1 MTCSGMGDEAP
12 AAVAERLALEKAR
25 AIASSRGDG
34 IPVVGADT
42 VVVHGGIILNKP
54 RDAQEAR
61 DMLCSL
67 RGDEHVVVTG
77 IALVSG
83 DAERTGHAGT
93 AVTMREYTDEEIEG
107 YIASGDCMD
116 KAGAYG
122 IQHPA
127 FSPAAGVDGC
137 YMNVVGL
144 PLCLLARMLRDA
156 GVGVDARPEWSLPQ
170 QCLDCEMRDG
180 LEIAA

>member
-1 MTCSGMGDEAP
+1 MGDEAP

-144 PLCLLARMLRDA
+144 PLCALARMLRDA
-156 GVGVDARPEWSLPQ
+156 GVGVGARPEWSLPQ
-170 QCLDCEMRDG
+170 QCLDCKVRDG

>member
-1 MTCSGMGDEAP
+1 MGSEAP

-25 AIASSRGDG
+25 AIARRRSDG

-42 VVVHGGIILNKP
+42 VVVHQGRVLNKP
-54 RDAQEAR
+54 KDAQEAR

-83 DAERTGHAGT
+83 EVERADHAVT
-93 AVTMREYTDEEIEG
+93 RVTMRGYSDEEMEE
-107 YIASGDCMD
+107 YIRSGDCMD

-156 GVGVDARPEWSLPQ
+156 GVGVTTKRPEWSLPA
-170 QCLDCEMRDG
+170 QCLECGMRDG
-180 LEIAA
+180 L

>member
-1 MTCSGMGDEAP
+1 MGDEAP

-25 AIASSRGDG
+25 AIARRRSDG

-42 VVVHGGIILNKP
+42 VVVHQGRVLNKP
-54 RDAQEAR
+54 KDAQEAR

-83 DAERTGHAGT
+83 DIERADHAVT
-93 AVTMREYTDEEIEG
+93 RVTMREYSDGEMEG

-127 FSPAAGVDGC
+127 FSPAASVDGC
-137 YMNVVGL
+137 YLNVVGL
-144 PLCLLARMLRDA
+144 PLCLLSRILEGM
-156 GVGVDARPEWSLPQ
+156 GVTVKKRPEWSLPQ
-170 QCLDCEMRDG
+170 QCLDCEVRDG
-180 LEIAA
+180 L